1 MGFIRAGKGTVKEW
15 IKVRMKTL
23 MIIGG
28 SIGFLLGIGTGIS
41 RSNEWTTI
49 LVRASVAACVAGT
62 LFKWWAK
69 VWLKSLRDVQEARM
83 SEIEQPTPNPENN

>member
-1 MGFIRAGKGTVKEW
+1 
-15 IKVRMKTL
+15 MKTL

-28 SIGFLLGIGTGIS
+28 SIGFLMGIGLGMG
-41 RSNEWTTI
+41 RSNDWATI

-69 VWLKSLRDVQEARM
+69 VWLKSIRDVQEARL
-83 SEIEQPTPNPENN
+83 SDFDAPATNPDNQ